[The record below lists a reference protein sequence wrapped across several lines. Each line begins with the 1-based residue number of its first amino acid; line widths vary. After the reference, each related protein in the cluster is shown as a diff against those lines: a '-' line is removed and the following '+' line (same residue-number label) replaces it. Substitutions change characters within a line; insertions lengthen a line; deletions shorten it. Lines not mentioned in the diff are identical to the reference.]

1 MIKIGSGKVFNIV
14 GAKVREDGT
23 VISYSIKDNGERII
37 LKKDKKN
44 GYYISDNG
52 DIYILI

>member
-14 GAKVREDGT
+14 GAKIREDGT
-23 VISYSIKDNGERII
+23 VISYSIRDNGERIT
-37 LKKDKKN
+37 LKRDKKN